1 MKTNKPYSELG
12 YKIWF
17 KIRPVIKTLLRIK
30 VNGLENF
37 PDKSGFI
44 IAANH
49 RSYLDPPIINTI
61 SPFPVM
67 FMAKEELF
75 KVPILGSFIKKAG
88 AIPVE
93 RGRKATKSLIKAL
106 DLLKEGYT
114 VGIFPEGTRANPG
127 EYLKPQPGVGL
138 LVSKANVPV
147 IPVKIEGADKVFPNN
162 AKFPKLFTAPI
173 EVTVGK
179 PLKFDE
185 DYSYEEISNEIME
198 VIKKL

>member
-1 MKTNKPYSELG
+1 MREIKPYSEIG

-17 KIRPVIKTLLRIK
+17 KVRPVIKALLRIK

-75 KVPILGSFIKKAG
+75 KVPILGNFIKKAG

-106 DLLKEGYT
+106 ELLKEGYT

-147 IPVKIEGADKVFPNN
+147 VPVKIEGADKVFPNN
-162 AKFPKLFTAPI
+162 SKFPKLFTAPI

-179 PLKFDE
+179 PLQFDE
-185 DYSYEEISNEIME
+185 SYSYEDISNEIME